1 MPSATRFFYVKKER
15 NNMDYIMEILPAL
28 LDGAKTT
35 LLVFVVTLVCSIPL
49 GAIVAVGNISK
60 IAPLKF
66 ILNIY
71 IWIMRGTPLL
81 LQLIF
86 IYYGLP
92 IIGVVFDRMDAVFIA
107 FILNYAAYFAEIFR
121 GGFLSIENGQYES
134 AKVLGLTYGQTLRK
148 IVLPQV
154 VKRVLPAIG
163 NEVINLVKDS
173 SLVYILGIGD
183 LLRAGKIA
191 MSRDVTLIPLVL
203 VAAIYLAL
211 TAILT
216 LLFKQLEKR
225 FSYYK

>member
-1 MPSATRFFYVKKER
+1 
-15 NNMDYIMEILPAL
+15 MDYIMEILPAL

-35 LLVFVVTLVCSIPL
+35 LLVFAVTLVCSIPL
-49 GAIVAVGNISK
+49 GAVVAVGNISK

-92 IIGVVFDRMDAVFIA
+92 IIGVVFDQMDAVFIA

-216 LLFKQLEKR
+216 VLFKQLEKR

>member
-1 MPSATRFFYVKKER
+1 
-15 NNMDYIMEILPAL
+15 MDYIMEILPAL

-35 LLVFVVTLVCSIPL
+35 LLVFAVTLVCSIPL
-49 GAIVAVGNISK
+49 GAVVAVGNISK

-71 IWIMRGTPLL
+71 IWIMRGMPLL

-216 LLFKQLEKR
+216 ILFKQLEKR

>member
-1 MPSATRFFYVKKER
+1 
-15 NNMDYIMEILPAL
+15 MDYIMEILPAL
-28 LDGAKTT
+28 FDGAKTT

-49 GAIVAVGNISK
+49 GAVVAVGNISK
-60 IAPLKF
+60 IVPLKF

-216 LLFKQLEKR
+216 VLFKQLEKR